1 MSARVAL
8 VQPHAGLLK
17 FGGGGGASSSIVGMQ
32 SATAG
37 MQQLVLLSP
46 IGGYE
51 RALPA
56 PLAAG
61 GVQRCA
67 DVHNATA
74 TAVQLS
80 YARRPLSS

>member
-17 FGGGGGASSSIVGMQ
+17 LGGGGGASSSIVGMQ
-32 SATAG
+32 SATVG
-37 MQQLVLLSP
+37 MQRLVLLA
-46 IGGYE
+46 
-51 RALPA
+51 RA
-56 PLAAG
+56 AANVRCG

-74 TAVQLS
+74 TAVQLRCPS
-80 YARRPLSS
+80 LPIS